1 MWERIARQALLTL
14 SVLLATFLG
23 YLLFRN
29 ADSAQNSRPLTPES
43 IEQADAKI
51 LEFTFTQSKGNVVQ
65 WQVQAKQARLF
76 EQDKRAVLR
85 DVALTF
91 YGTGGDEVT
100 VHGEEGT
107 LDTATKNF
115 RLANRQTPIVV
126 ETRSGYTIYT
136 NHLVWTDETKRN
148 SDRGSCP
155 HGGAWIRGEGARAAW
170 AEWNPKNLRCYRMCM
185 WIWLLLLSAFCVGS
199 TSAAPSAESVNS
211 EEERGG
217 VQCPNHN
224 YLKEND
230 GQKSRQPGDF

>member
-1 MWERIARQALLTL
+1 MWELVARRTLLTL

-29 ADSAQNSRPLTPES
+29 ADSVPSSRPLAPES

-51 LEFTFTQSKGNVVQ
+51 EEFIFTQSKGDVVQ

-85 DVALTF
+85 DVAFTF
-91 YGTGGDEVT
+91 YGTGGDEMT

-115 RLANRQTPIVV
+115 RLVNRQTPIVV

-136 NHLVWTDETKRN
+136 NHLVWMDQAREIRTDDPVRMV
-148 SDRGSCP
+148 G
-155 HGGAWIRGEGARAAW
+155 HGLEVKGQGLLG
-170 AEWNPKNLRCYRMCM
+170 RM
-185 WIWLLLLSAFCVGS
+185 
-199 TSAAPSAESVNS
+199 ES
-211 EEERGG
+211 EEFEVLQNVR
-217 VQCPNHN
+217 VDLAPA
-224 YLKEND
+224 
-230 GQKSRQPGDF
+230 S

>member
-1 MWERIARQALLTL
+1 M
-14 SVLLATFLG
+14 LAIFLG

-29 ADSAQNSRPLTPES
+29 ADSAQNSHSLTPES

-76 EQDKRAVLR
+76 EQEKRAVLR

-136 NHLVWTDETKRN
+136 NHLVWMDEAREIRTEDPVRMVGHGLEV
-148 SDRGSCP
+148 RGQ
-155 HGGAWIRGEGARAAW
+155 G
-170 AEWNPKNLRCYRMCM
+170 
-185 WIWLLLLSAFCVGS
+185 LLGKM
-199 TSAAPSAESVNS
+199 ES
-211 EEERGG
+211 EEFE
-217 VQCPNHN
+217 VLQDVHVD
-224 YLKEND
+224 LA
-230 GQKSRQPGDF
+230 SSS

>member
-1 MWERIARQALLTL
+1 MWQLITRRALLTL
-14 SVLLATFLG
+14 SVLLAAFLG

-29 ADSAQNSRPLTPES
+29 ADSTQSSRPIAPES
-43 IEQADAKI
+43 MEQADAKI
-51 LEFTFTQSKGNVVQ
+51 LEFIFTQSKGDVVQ

-91 YGTGGDEVT
+91 YGAGGDEVT

-136 NHLVWTDETKRN
+136 NHLVWTDEAREIRTEDPVRMVGHGLEV
-148 SDRGSCP
+148 RGQ
-155 HGGAWIRGEGARAAW
+155 GLLG
-170 AEWNPKNLRCYRMCM
+170 RM
-185 WIWLLLLSAFCVGS
+185 
-199 TSAAPSAESVNS
+199 ES
-211 EEERGG
+211 EEFE
-217 VQCPNHN
+217 VLQDVHVD
-224 YLKEND
+224 LA
-230 GQKSRQPGDF
+230 SSS